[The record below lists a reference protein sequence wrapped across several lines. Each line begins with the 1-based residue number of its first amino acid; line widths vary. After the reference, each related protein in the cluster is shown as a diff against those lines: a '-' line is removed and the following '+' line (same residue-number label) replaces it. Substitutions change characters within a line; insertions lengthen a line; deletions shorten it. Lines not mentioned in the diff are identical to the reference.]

1 MGNTREAITGAFRIN
16 VRSIAPVTGLV
27 TAIPVIVVFAI
38 GLALHNPRSAITMAI
53 GANLVAVVS
62 LVGAPK
68 LPLRIALL
76 DAAALGLSV
85 VVGTMTGSQPWLHT
99 ALLIPWCFIAG
110 MAVLFG
116 QTQAVL
122 GSQAIVAYVVLGR
135 FSGSAL
141 TAVHLGLLVTLG
153 AVVEIGALLVLRLP
167 PSLRYQRSTV
177 ATALDNLAHYATAPA
192 QESAFSVLA
201 SIDAAQRVLSP
212 ASLFGRTDNRD
223 LRSIVD
229 QTRRAR
235 LDFTTLAGLRAR
247 LAQIDTR
254 LLDEVADALAHVALG
269 LSELSLAVRHPG
281 DTNHWRE
288 HSTRLRQVIDH
299 LETLVSTGQFTS
311 DVKTLMSQIVAH
323 LEALGGQLRAIGQ
336 LVERENSDALRG
348 AWRLDVRWG
357 GLDPSRF
364 RDNVA
369 LFRDNLRRDSTA
381 FRHAIRL
388 VVAVLLAT
396 AVAQLLDLPR
406 GYWVAFSV
414 AVILKPDYST
424 LLRRGVGRVIGT
436 ALGASL
442 AAITVS
448 ELHPSYAVTTVMIA
462 IVAIAAYS
470 TWSASFSVA
479 IGLVT
484 SLVLFMLSVNS
495 TNSVGTALDRLIDVA
510 LGAAI
515 AIATY
520 LVWPSSPVHDVRDAE
535 ASMFAA
541 LARYVDDVIKVCFGE
556 AVDPTTVASHSR
568 DAHFRYA
575 NAEAAVGRSLGEPSS
590 TRANPEVERGLLVSG
605 LRILRA
611 THALRFEA
619 ERGTTSVASTT
630 IDDLRHNL
638 VEALEHL
645 GDSHTTLDPRS
656 TRTAFRAASSDLS
669 RSAAPASLALNLDEL
684 VNAINTAS
692 HLITA

>member
-1 MGNTREAITGAFRIN
+1 VGNTREAFSGAFKVN
-16 VRSIAPVTGLV
+16 VRSLAPVTGLV
-27 TAIPVIVVFAI
+27 TAIPMVAVFAI
-38 GLALHNPRSAITMAI
+38 GLALHNPRGAITMAI
-53 GANLVAVVS
+53 GANFVAIVS

-76 DAAALGLSV
+76 DAVGLGLSV
-85 VVGTMTGSQPWLHT
+85 VAGTMTGSTPWLHT
-99 ALLIPWCFIAG
+99 ALLIPWCFVAG
-110 MAVLFG
+110 MAVLYG

-153 AVVEIGALLVLRLP
+153 AVVEVGALLVLRLP
-167 PSLRYQRSTV
+167 PSLRYQRTTV
-177 ATALDNLAHYATAPA
+177 STALANLATYATSPA

-212 ASLFGRTDNRD
+212 ATLFGRTDNRD

-229 QTRRAR
+229 QARRAR

-247 LAQIDTR
+247 LAQRDLT
-254 LLDEVADALAHVALG
+254 LLDDVADALAQVARG
-269 LSELSLAVRHPG
+269 VSELSLAVRHPG
-281 DTNHWRE
+281 GPNRWRDY
-288 HSTRLRQVIDH
+288 STELRRLIDH
-299 LETLVSTGQFTS
+299 LELRVSAGHFS
-311 DVKTLMSQIVAH
+311 VDVETLMSQVLAH
-323 LEALGGQLRAIGQ
+323 LEALGGQLRAIGH
-336 LVERENSDALRG
+336 LVERESSHAVHG

-357 GLDPSRF
+357 GLDPSRLH
-364 RDNVA
+364 DNVA

-388 VVAVLLAT
+388 VAAVLLAT
-396 AVAQLLDLPR
+396 AAAHVFNLPR

-442 AAITVS
+442 AAVVVS
-448 ELHPSYAVTTVMIA
+448 ELHPSYVFTTVLIA
-462 IVAIAAYS
+462 IVAIAAY
-470 TWSASFSVA
+470 TAWSASFSVA

-484 SLVLFMLSVNS
+484 SLVLIMLSVS
-495 TNSVGTALDRLIDVA
+495 ATNSVGTALDRLIDVV

-515 AIATY
+515 ATATY
-520 LVWPSSPVHDVRDAE
+520 LVWPSSPAHDVRNAE
-535 ASMFAA
+535 ASMFGA
-541 LARYVDDVIKVCFGE
+541 LARYVDDVIRVCFGDP
-556 AVDPTTVASHSR
+556 VDPVNVSAHSR
-568 DAHFRYA
+568 EAHFRYA
-575 NAEAAVGRSLGEPSS
+575 TAEAAVGRSLEEPAS
-590 TRANPEVERGLLVSG
+590 TRVNAEVERGLLTSG

-619 ERGTTSVASTT
+619 ERGTTSMTSTAIEELRHALVSALDHLDDSQPTLDAAST
-630 IDDLRHNL
+630 R
-638 VEALEHL
+638 A
-645 GDSHTTLDPRS
+645 
-656 TRTAFRAASSDLS
+656 AYRAASGDLTGPG
-669 RSAAPASLALNLDEL
+669 APASIALNLDEL
-684 VNAINTAS
+684 VNATDTAS
-692 HLITA
+692 HLIAI